1 MLSSSAD
8 FGYISQY
15 EKDINKATERVQN
28 EFGTGASDCVS
39 LDLLIKKLSDKI
51 VSERLKSNPDTYYL
65 KALEE
70 RKNAME
76 SGFTR
81 NSCSQKI
88 EKSRQIESSLLLTKG
103 AIESEESVLTKNN
116 VEQKIYIG
124 VGALVL
130 LVGLYII
137 VKK

>member
-1 MLSSSAD
+1 MANYKSYDTLMSEA
-8 FGYISQY
+8 IQ
-15 EKDINKATERVQN
+15 KVQN

-39 LDLLIKKLSDKI
+39 LDLLIKRLSDKI
-51 VSERLKSNPDTYYL
+51 VSERLKSNPDNYYL
-65 KALEE
+65 KALEDI
-70 RKNAME
+70 KTTME
-76 SGFTR
+76 FGFTN

-88 EKSRQIESSLLLTKG
+88 EKSRQIESGLLLTKG

-124 VGALVL
+124 LGALVL